1 MADVGWVRLST
12 RLFENRK
19 IKYLLSQPKGAE
31 LTLLWVRLLC
41 LAGTINDN
49 GRVYVTSKVTYT
61 PQTLAVDTGVALAVV
76 KKAWELFQDLEM
88 IEITEEGHIE
98 ILGWEKHQ
106 NVTGLEKLKEDAKIR
121 QRRSR
126 FKKVGLE
133 YEEGMQCAYCG
144 EEAVTVDHIIPK
156 SKGGKDVATNVV
168 PCCKL
173 CNNTKNNRDVV
184 DFLNAQLASGGKVD
198 VEHIGHNSILAKYV
212 NYNVTSGVFEA
223 VSHVT
228 NGVTN
233 GVTNE
238 TITHQSRTREEK
250 NKNKNRKEDDSY
262 RHHLLK
268 GDDDGNHTE
277 IFALWEKNIM
287 PLVPAIAEKLQALLG
302 EVGEA
307 AVEQGILAA
316 VEHGARNFSYV
327 QTVARNYVS
336 GKGKPQK
343 EEMPF

>member
-12 RLFENRK
+12 RMFENRK
-19 IKYLLSQPKGAE
+19 IKHLLNQPKGAE

-88 IEITEEGHIE
+88 IEITEEGYIE

-106 NVTGLEKLKEDAKIR
+106 NVTGLEKIREQNRLRKQKQRQCDKSRNVDEDMSRDCHVTECDKSR
-121 QRRSR
+121 NVTQQRR
-126 FKKVGLE
+126 
-133 YEEGMQCAYCG
+133 EE
-144 EEAVTVDHIIPK
+144 
-156 SKGGKDVATNVV
+156 
-168 PCCKL
+168 
-173 CNNTKNNRDVV
+173 
-184 DFLNAQLASGGKVD
+184 
-198 VEHIGHNSILAKYV
+198 
-212 NYNVTSGVFEA
+212 
-223 VSHVT
+223 
-228 NGVTN
+228 
-233 GVTNE
+233 
-238 TITHQSRTREEK
+238 
-250 NKNKNRKEDDSY
+250 KNKNRKEDDSY

>member
-12 RLFENRK
+12 RMFENRK
-19 IKYLLSQPKGAE
+19 IKHLLNQPKGAD

-88 IEITEEGHIE
+88 IEITEEGYIE

-106 NVTGLEKLKEDAKIR
+106 NIEGLNKIR
-121 QRRSR
+121 EQTKERVQRYRD
-126 FKKVGLE
+126 KKKS
-133 YEEGMQCAYCG
+133 
-144 EEAVTVDHIIPK
+144 VTSNASND
-156 SKGGKDVATNVV
+156 DVT
-168 PCCKL
+168 
-173 CNNTKNNRDVV
+173 
-184 DFLNAQLASGGKVD
+184 Q
-198 VEHIGHNSILAKYV
+198 
-212 NYNVTSGVFEA
+212 NVTLQSNA
-223 VSHVT
+223 SNSDVT
-228 NGVTN
+228 
-233 GVTNE
+233 
-238 TITHQSRTREEK
+238 QQRREEK
-250 NKNKNRKEDDSY
+250 KRKDKEDDSY
-262 RHHLLK
+262 RHHPLK
-268 GDDDGNHTE
+268 GDDDGNNHTE

-287 PLVPAIAEKLQALLG
+287 PLVPAIAEKLQALLQ

-343 EEMPF
+343 PQAAKKNDVAAAAEAVIAGLDEMEW